1 MAHPNTKNKTEIV
14 KPTKVTYIGIPK
26 LTADFSG
33 GPIEAE
39 RQCNFIW
46 KELKERN
53 HQSKILYSAKLLFY
67 NVNMKMKMKVR
78 HFPVYL
84 EFNTQQSS
92 FEELQKIY
100 F

>member
-14 KPTKVTYIGIPK
+14 KPTKVTYIGITK

-33 GPIEAE
+33 GPTEAE